1 VQFPLPLVPRDL
13 GLKGALFADAGTL
26 FGYNSRRNFDVNGDG
41 FINGTSPV
49 TGRCNFNAFN
59 VGVEPECVNV
69 RDSATIR
76 SSVGASILWNSP
88 LGPIRFDYAYA
99 LTKDEGIAVYVPI
112 LGKYGHVGKDQTQAF
127 RFSGGSRF

>member
-1 VQFPLPLVPRDL
+1 MQFPLPLIPRDL
-13 GLKGALFADAGTL
+13 GLKGAVFADAGTL
-26 FGYNSRRNFDVNGDG
+26 FGYNGRRNFNVNGDG
-41 FINGTSPV
+41 FINGIAPGGV
-49 TGRCNFNAFN
+49 CNFNSATI
-59 VGVEPECVNV
+59 GVEPECVNV
-69 RDSATIR
+69 RDTAAIR
-76 SSVGASILWNSP
+76 SSIGASILWNSP